1 MAEDKKPDGGQLVDH
16 RDGRD
21 VVLKLRGVRTQFG
34 DNIVHDNLDFDVFR
48 GEIVGL
54 VGGSGS
60 GKSVL
65 LRTIIGLNP
74 ARRGRIEVLGTDT
87 HHLHGKAERTLQS
100 RTGVQFQDGALFSGL
115 TVAENIIV
123 PIREHAGL
131 DEPLMQSI
139 AALKIAMAGLPPD
152 TGDKKPSE
160 LSGGMRK
167 RASLA
172 RALALDP
179 ELLFLDE
186 PTAGLDPIG
195 AAHYDE
201 LIGQLRQSLGLTV
214 LMVTHDLDSL
224 HAVCD
229 RIAVLLD
236 KRVVVGTME
245 EMLAYDHP
253 WVREYFHGPRGR
265 AAIRQRVQNLPQIF
279 QPRRFT
285 RKIFVRDT
293 RRFGNDHDV
302 FTEAVMV
309 SPLNLLVRNSG
320 DGVEI
325 AFNENA
331 MHLRGGND
339 LVKFPMPG
347 FAPKFFRNVSVWIFH
362 RARVGR
368 QAGEPCANGIFQS
381 SREIRSASRGHQL
394 DQ

>member
-1 MAEDKKPDGGQLVDH
+1 MTADGGRIAKDAPMAEGGQLVDH
-16 RDGRD
+16 RDGRE
-21 VVLKLRGVRTQFG
+21 VVLKLRDVRTQFG
-34 DNIVHDNLDFDVFR
+34 DHVIHDRLDLDVFR
-48 GEIVGL
+48 GEVVGL
-54 VGGSGS
+54 VGGSGT

-74 ARRGRIEVLGTDT
+74 LRHGQIDILGVNTRAVSGR
-87 HHLHGKAERTLQS
+87 AEQALQA
-100 RTGVQFQDGALFSGL
+100 RTGVQFQDGALFSSL
-115 TVAENIIV
+115 TVADNIIV

-265 AAIRQRVQNLPQIF
+265 AAIRQ
-279 QPRRFT
+279 
-285 RKIFVRDT
+285 
-293 RRFGNDHDV
+293 
-302 FTEAVMV
+302 E
-309 SPLNLLVRNSG
+309 
-320 DGVEI
+320 
-325 AFNENA
+325 
-331 MHLRGGND
+331 
-339 LVKFPMPG
+339 
-347 FAPKFFRNVSVWIFH
+347 
-362 RARVGR
+362 
-368 QAGEPCANGIFQS
+368 
-381 SREIRSASRGHQL
+381 
-394 DQ
+394 

>member
-1 MAEDKKPDGGQLVDH
+1 MSAEGGQIVDH
-16 RDGRD
+16 SDGRE

-34 DNIVHDNLDFDVFR
+34 DHVIHDKLDFDIFR
-48 GEIVGL
+48 GEVVGL
-54 VGGSGS
+54 VGGSGT

-74 ARRGRIEVLGTDT
+74 LRSGTIEILGVDSQAVSGRQQQ
-87 HHLHGKAERTLQS
+87 ALQA
-100 RTGVQFQDGALFSGL
+100 RTGVQFQDGALFSSL
-115 TVAENIIV
+115 SVADNIIV

-131 DEPLMQSI
+131 DESLMQSI
-139 AALKIAMAGLPPD
+139 AGLKIAMVGLPPD

-195 AAHYDE
+195 ATHYDE
-201 LIGQLRQSLGLTV
+201 LIDQLRQSLGLTV

-224 HAVCD
+224 NAICD

-236 KRVVVGTME
+236 KRVVVGTMD

-265 AAIRQRVQNLPQIF
+265 AAIRQ
-279 QPRRFT
+279 
-285 RKIFVRDT
+285 
-293 RRFGNDHDV
+293 
-302 FTEAVMV
+302 E
-309 SPLNLLVRNSG
+309 
-320 DGVEI
+320 
-325 AFNENA
+325 
-331 MHLRGGND
+331 
-339 LVKFPMPG
+339 
-347 FAPKFFRNVSVWIFH
+347 
-362 RARVGR
+362 
-368 QAGEPCANGIFQS
+368 
-381 SREIRSASRGHQL
+381 
-394 DQ
+394 

>member
-1 MAEDKKPDGGQLVDH
+1 MAEGGQLVDH
-16 RDGRD
+16 RNGRD
-21 VVLKLRGVRTQFG
+21 VALRLRGVRTQFG
-34 DNIVHDNLDFDVFR
+34 DHVVHDKLDFDVFR

-54 VGGSGS
+54 VGGSGT

-74 ARRGRIEVLGTDT
+74 LRSGQIEMLGVDRRG
-87 HHLHGKAERTLQS
+87 LHGRAEHALLA
-100 RTGVQFQDGALFSGL
+100 RTGVQFQDGALFSSL
-115 TVAENIIV
+115 TVAENIVV

-131 DEPLMQSI
+131 DEVTMRAV
-139 AALKIAMAGLPPD
+139 AALKIALVGLPPD
-152 TGDKKPSE
+152 TGEKKPSE

-201 LIGQLRQSLGLTV
+201 LVRGLQKSLGLTV

-229 RIAVLLD
+229 RVAVLLD

-265 AAIRQRVQNLPQIF
+265 AV
-279 QPRRFT
+279 
-285 RKIFVRDT
+285 V
-293 RRFGNDHDV
+293 
-302 FTEAVMV
+302 
-309 SPLNLLVRNSG
+309 
-320 DGVEI
+320 
-325 AFNENA
+325 
-331 MHLRGGND
+331 
-339 LVKFPMPG
+339 
-347 FAPKFFRNVSVWIFH
+347 
-362 RARVGR
+362 R
-368 QAGEPCANGIFQS
+368 QA
-381 SREIRSASRGHQL
+381 
-394 DQ
+394 

>member
-1 MAEDKKPDGGQLVDH
+1 MAEGGQIVDH
-16 RDGRD
+16 SNGRQ
-21 VVLKLRGVRTQFG
+21 VALKLRGIRTQFG
-34 DNIVHDNLDFDVFR
+34 DHVIHNNLDFDVFK

-54 VGGSGS
+54 VGGSGT

-65 LRTIIGLNP
+65 LRTIVGLNE
-74 ARRGRIEVLGTDT
+74 AREGTIEMLGVDASRVHGRDKRRL
-87 HHLHGKAERTLQS
+87 LA
-100 RTGVQFQDGALFSGL
+100 RTGVQFQDGALFSSL
-115 TVAENIIV
+115 NVTENIIV
-123 PIREHAGL
+123 PIREHAEL
-131 DEPLMQSI
+131 EELTMREI
-139 AALKIAMAGLPPD
+139 AALKVALVGLPAD

-201 LIGQLRQSLGLTV
+201 LVKDLCRSLGLTV

-224 HAVCD
+224 NAICD

-265 AAIRQRVQNLPQIF
+265 AAR
-279 QPRRFT
+279 
-285 RKIFVRDT
+285 
-293 RRFGNDHDV
+293 H
-302 FTEAVMV
+302 E
-309 SPLNLLVRNSG
+309 
-320 DGVEI
+320 
-325 AFNENA
+325 
-331 MHLRGGND
+331 
-339 LVKFPMPG
+339 
-347 FAPKFFRNVSVWIFH
+347 
-362 RARVGR
+362 
-368 QAGEPCANGIFQS
+368 
-381 SREIRSASRGHQL
+381 
-394 DQ
+394 

>member
-1 MAEDKKPDGGQLVDH
+1 MAEGGQLVDH
-16 RDGRD
+16 GNGRE
-21 VVLKLRGVRTQFG
+21 VILRLRGVRTQFG
-34 DNIVHDNLDFDVFR
+34 DHVVHDKLDFDIFR

-54 VGGSGS
+54 VGGSGT

-74 ARRGRIEVLGTDT
+74 ARHGKIEILGVDRRG
-87 HHLHGKAERTLQS
+87 LHGKAEHDLQA
-100 RTGVQFQDGALFSGL
+100 RTGVQFQDGALFSSL
-115 TVAENIIV
+115 TVAENIMV

-131 DEPLMQSI
+131 DEPTMRAI
-139 AALKIAMAGLPPD
+139 AALKIALVGLPAD
-152 TGDKKPSE
+152 TGEKKPSE

-201 LIGQLRQSLGLTV
+201 LVRSLQKSLGLTI

-224 HAVCD
+224 YACCD

-236 KRVVVGTME
+236 KRVVVGTMD

-265 AAIRQRVQNLPQIF
+265 AA
-279 QPRRFT
+279 
-285 RKIFVRDT
+285 
-293 RRFGNDHDV
+293 
-302 FTEAVMV
+302 
-309 SPLNLLVRNSG
+309 
-320 DGVEI
+320 
-325 AFNENA
+325 
-331 MHLRGGND
+331 
-339 LVKFPMPG
+339 
-347 FAPKFFRNVSVWIFH
+347 APK
-362 RARVGR
+362 G
-368 QAGEPCANGIFQS
+368 
-381 SREIRSASRGHQL
+381 
-394 DQ
+394 